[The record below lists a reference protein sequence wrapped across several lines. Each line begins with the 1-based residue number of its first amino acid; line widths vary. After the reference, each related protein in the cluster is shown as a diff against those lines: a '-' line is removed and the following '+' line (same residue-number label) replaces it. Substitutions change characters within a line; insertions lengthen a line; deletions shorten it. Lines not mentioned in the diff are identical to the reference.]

1 VADDFDVVVIGGGL
15 AGLSVAYELVGAGA
29 RTALIDRQDTG
40 RATDA
45 GAGILSP
52 ETTKNE
58 DDRWFGLV
66 VACGAHYP
74 KLAAELEQ
82 GGQDHGWARCGLL
95 TLALGDWDQEAY
107 EWAAKLALGR
117 RDAQGSRSGDGLSEI
132 SPSQART
139 LFPVLGEVTRAL
151 FHRGA
156 ARVDGRRFSAAVAAA
171 AMAKGLI
178 RRTATASPVRPEGRR
193 LHHVSTNGGDLRCGA
208 VVIAGGAW
216 SAEWADAL
224 GIPVGVAPVRGQ
236 IVHLQLGDADTSV
249 WPIAQ
254 PILGYYFVPWPNGR
268 IAVGATVEP
277 EAGFDA
283 RPTAAGMRQLFS
295 WTMRAAP
302 GLADAT
308 FLEVRV
314 GLRPGS
320 LDGLPLL
327 GPVPAVDN
335 VFLATGYGADGLLLS
350 PFCGQLVAHAALG
363 RETAIDLA
371 PFTPGRQ

>member
-1 VADDFDVVVIGGGL
+1 MADTFDVVVVGGGL
-15 AGLSVAYELVGAGA
+15 AGLSVAYELIAAGA
-29 RTALIDRQDTG
+29 RTLLIDRQDAG

-58 DDRWFGLV
+58 DDRWFRLV
-66 VACGAHYP
+66 LACGERYP
-74 KLAAELEQ
+74 QLAAELEA
-82 GGQDHGWARCGLL
+82 GGHEHGWSRCGLL
-95 TLALGDWDQEAY
+95 TLALADWDQETY

-117 RDAQGSRSGDGLSEI
+117 RDARGVPADDGLSEI
-132 SPSQART
+132 SPSEARA
-139 LFPVLGEVTRAL
+139 LFPVLGDVTRAL
-151 FHRGA
+151 FNRGA
-156 ARVDGRRFSAAVAAA
+156 ARVDGRRFSAAMASA
-171 AMAKGLI
+171 AMARGLI
-178 RRTATASPVRPEGRR
+178 RRTAAASPLAPEGRR
-193 LHHVSTNGGDLRCGA
+193 LRGVTADAEEVRCGA

-224 GIPVGVAPVRGQ
+224 AVPLKVAPVRGQ
-236 IVHLQLGDADTSV
+236 IVHLQLPDADTSP

-254 PILGYYFVPWPNGR
+254 PILGHYLVPWPHGR

-277 EAGFDA
+277 DAGFDA
-283 RPTAAGMRQLFS
+283 RPTAAGMRQLLS

-308 FLEVRV
+308 FVEVRV

-320 LDGLPLL
+320 VDGLPIL
-327 GPVPAVDN
+327 GPVPGVEN

-350 PFCGQLVAHAALG
+350 PFCGGLVAAAALG
-363 RETAIDLA
+363 REPAIDLG
-371 PFTPGRQ
+371 PFSPGRK

>member
-29 RTALIDRQDTG
+29 RTALIDRQDAG

-58 DDRWFGLV
+58 DDRWFELV
-66 VACGAHYP
+66 LACGAHYP
-74 KLAAELEQ
+74 ELAAELER
-82 GGQDHGWARCGLL
+82 GGHDHGWARCGLL

-107 EWAAKLALGR
+107 EWATGLALGR
-117 RDAQGSRSGDGLSEI
+117 RDARKAPPGDVLSEI

-139 LFPVLGEVTRAL
+139 LFPLLGDVTRAL
-151 FHRGA
+151 FHRSA
-156 ARVDGRRFSAAVAAA
+156 ARVDGRRFSAAIAAA
-171 AMAKGLI
+171 TMARGLT
-178 RRTATASPVRPEGRR
+178 RRTGAALPVRPEGRW
-193 LHHVSTNGGDLRCGA
+193 LHHVRTDRGDVRGGA

-216 SAEWADAL
+216 SGEWADAL
-224 GIPVGVAPVRGQ
+224 GLPVGVAPVRGQ
-236 IVHLQLGDADTSV
+236 IVHLQLPDVETSA

-254 PILGYYFVPWPNGR
+254 PILGHYLVPWPNGR

-283 RPTAAGMRQLFS
+283 RPTAAGVRQLLS

-327 GPVPAVDN
+327 GPVPGVDN

-350 PFCGQLVAHAALG
+350 PFCGRLVAATALG
-363 RETAIDLA
+363 REPAIDLS
-371 PFTPGRQ
+371 PFRPGRP

>member
-1 VADDFDVVVIGGGL
+1 
-15 AGLSVAYELVGAGA
+15 
-29 RTALIDRQDTG
+29 
-40 RATDA
+40 
-45 GAGILSP
+45 
-52 ETTKNE
+52 
-58 DDRWFGLV
+58 
-66 VACGAHYP
+66 
-74 KLAAELEQ
+74 
-82 GGQDHGWARCGLL
+82 
-95 TLALGDWDQEAY
+95 
-107 EWAAKLALGR
+107 
-117 RDAQGSRSGDGLSEI
+117 
-132 SPSQART
+132 
-139 LFPVLGEVTRAL
+139 
-151 FHRGA
+151 
-156 ARVDGRRFSAAVAAA
+156 
-171 AMAKGLI
+171 
-178 RRTATASPVRPEGRR
+178 
-193 LHHVSTNGGDLRCGA
+193 VSTNGGDLRCGA